1 MHSGAKQGK
10 LDRIQSGGA
19 WNGEE
24 EVERFKQAEKNIFG
38 EEDNYMVLVGLQ
50 EEGEMRR
57 SRQAGLWEEEKGV
70 AGRRIETCNG

>member
-24 EVERFKQAEKNIFG
+24 EVERFKQAEKIIYW
-38 EEDNYMVLVGLQ
+38 EEDNYVILVGLR
-50 EEGEMRR
+50 EEE
-57 SRQAGLWEEEKGV
+57 EEEKEG
-70 AGRRIETCNG
+70 AGRS